1 MIDLRPQPLSQRT
14 DVFTQGIDPD
24 NIALAQQHAGVAL
37 MDLVTAYHAFD
48 TEVGVA
54 LLELRNRHAVRPLR
68 HTMGAGHDTGV
79 GNTDDVFVAGNTQLQ
94 FQLPGSSA

>member
-1 MIDLRPQPLSQRT
+1 M
-14 DVFTQGIDPD
+14 
-24 NIALAQQHAGVAL
+24 
-37 MDLVTAYHAFD
+37 
-48 TEVGVA
+48 A
-54 LLELRNRHAVRPLR
+54 LLELRDRHAVRPLR